1 MGTLIT
7 ILGLVF
13 RMIGLAD
20 WFEGRMQQREAA
32 KQVQAIANTPTTNK
46 EWTDAAKNGD
56 L

>member
-13 RMIGLAD
+13 RLIGLAE
-20 WFEGRMQQREAA
+20 WFEGRMQKREAT
-32 KQVQAIANTPTTNK
+32 KQAQAIANAPTTNK
-46 EWTDAAKNGD
+46 EWTDAAKDGD